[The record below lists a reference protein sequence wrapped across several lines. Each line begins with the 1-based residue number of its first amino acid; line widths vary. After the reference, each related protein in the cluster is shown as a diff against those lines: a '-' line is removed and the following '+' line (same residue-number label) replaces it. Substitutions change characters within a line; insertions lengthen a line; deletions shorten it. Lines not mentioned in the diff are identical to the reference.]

1 LRTAPIFVRRAR
13 INVIAIVGRH
23 CIEEGELVGKVKPF
37 RFGVQSR
44 SAGPRGPWV
53 EMVRRVEALG
63 YDALSWPD
71 HFVRGFEPV
80 AAMAAAAMVTERL
93 RVSGFVFD
101 NDFRHPVVLA
111 MSVGSIDVLS
121 NGRLELG
128 IGAGWLKEEY
138 DLSGIPFD
146 PASVRI
152 ARLEEAVR
160 LLKMLLRGERTSFSG
175 EFYTVEGLQ
184 IPPAP
189 VQKPHPPLVIGGGSK
204 KILSLAAREAD
215 IVSITTRA
223 LPDGSKDAA
232 DMTAAATARKIEWVR
247 EAAGERFAEIEL
259 NTICP
264 TVEIT
269 NDRRAVA
276 ERLAAELPVSADD
289 VLESPAVLLGT
300 VEEIV
305 ETLQERRERFGFSY
319 VVILEPVIEA
329 FAPVVE
335 RLTGK

>member
-1 LRTAPIFVRRAR
+1 
-13 INVIAIVGRH
+13 VGN
-23 CIEEGELVGKVKPF
+23 VKPF

-44 SAGPRGPWV
+44 SAGSRGLWI
-53 EMVRRVEALG
+53 ETVRRIEALG

-111 MSVGSIDVLS
+111 MSAGSIEVLS

-160 LLKMLLRGERTSFSG
+160 LLKMLLSGERTSFSG

-184 IPPAP
+184 IPPVP

-204 KILSLAAREAD
+204 KILSLAARQAD

-247 EAAGERFAEIEL
+247 EAAGERFAEIEM

-269 NDRRAVA
+269 NDRLAVA
-276 ERLAAELPVSADD
+276 ERLAVDLPVSADD

-319 VVILEPVIEA
+319 IVVLEPVIEA

-335 RLTGK
+335 RLAGK

>member
-1 LRTAPIFVRRAR
+1 MGST
-13 INVIAIVGRH
+13 
-23 CIEEGELVGKVKPF
+23 KPF

-44 SAGPRGPWV
+44 SAGPCGPWI
-53 EMVRRVEALG
+53 ETVRRVEALG
-63 YDALSWPD
+63 YDTLCWPD

-111 MSVGSIDVLS
+111 MSAGSIDILS
-121 NGRLELG
+121 GGRLELG

-146 PASVRI
+146 PAGVRI

-160 LLKMLLRGERTSFSG
+160 LLKMLLSGERTTFSG
-175 EFYTVEGLQ
+175 AFYQVDGLQ
-184 IPPAP
+184 IPPTP
-189 VQKPHPPLVIGGGSK
+189 VQRPHPPLVIGGGSK

-215 IVSITTRA
+215 IVGITTRA
-223 LPDGSKDAA
+223 LPDGAKDAA
-232 DMTAAATARKIEWVR
+232 DMTAAATERKLEWVR

-269 NDRRAVA
+269 SDRRAAA
-276 ERLAAELPVSADD
+276 ERIAATLPVSAEE
-289 VLESPAVLLGT
+289 VLDSPAVLLGT
-300 VEEIV
+300 VDEIV
-305 ETLQERRERFGFSY
+305 ETLQERRERYGFSY
-319 VVILEPVIEA
+319 IVILEPVIEA
-329 FAPVVE
+329 FTPVVE
-335 RLTGK
+335 RLAGR

>member
-1 LRTAPIFVRRAR
+1 
-13 INVIAIVGRH
+13 
-23 CIEEGELVGKVKPF
+23 VGKAKPF

-44 SAGPRGPWV
+44 SAGPRGPWL
-53 EMVRRVEALG
+53 ETVRRVEALG

-93 RVSGFVFD
+93 RLSGFVFD

-111 MSVGSIDVLS
+111 MSAGSIDILS

-152 ARLEEAVR
+152 ARLEEAVH
-160 LLKMLLRGERTSFSG
+160 LLKMLLSGERTTFSG
-175 EFYTVEGLQ
+175 EFYQVDGLQ

-215 IVSITTRA
+215 IVGITTRA
-223 LPDGSKDAA
+223 LPDGAKDAA
-232 DMTAAATARKIEWVR
+232 DMTAAATARKIDWVR
-247 EAAGERFAEIEL
+247 EAAGTRFAQIEL

-269 NDRRAVA
+269 NDRRA
-276 ERLAAELPVSADD
+276 AAVRIAADLPVSAEE
-289 VLESPAVLLGT
+289 VLDSPAVLLGT
-300 VEEIV
+300 IDQIV
-305 ETLQERRERFGFSY
+305 ESLQGRRERFGFSY
-319 VVILEPVIEA
+319 IVILEPVMEA

-335 RLTGK
+335 RLAGH

>member
-1 LRTAPIFVRRAR
+1 LET
-13 INVIAIVGRH
+13 
-23 CIEEGELVGKVKPF
+23 
-37 RFGVQSR
+37 
-44 SAGPRGPWV
+44 
-53 EMVRRVEALG
+53 VRRVEALG

-93 RVSGFVFD
+93 RLSGFVFD

-111 MSVGSIDVLS
+111 MSAGSIDILS

-152 ARLEEAVR
+152 ARLEEAVH
-160 LLKMLLRGERTSFSG
+160 LLKMLLSGERTTFSG
-175 EFYTVEGLQ
+175 EFYQVDGLQ

-215 IVSITTRA
+215 IVGITTRA
-223 LPDGSKDAA
+223 LPDGAKDAA
-232 DMTAAATARKIEWVR
+232 DMTAAATARKIDWVR
-247 EAAGERFAEIEL
+247 EAAGTRFAQIEL

-269 NDRRAVA
+269 NDRRA
-276 ERLAAELPVSADD
+276 AAVRIAADLPVSAEE
-289 VLESPAVLLGT
+289 VLDSPAVLLGT
-300 VEEIV
+300 IDQIV
-305 ETLQERRERFGFSY
+305 ESLQGRRERFGFSY
-319 VVILEPVIEA
+319 IVILEPVMEA

-335 RLTGK
+335 RLAGH